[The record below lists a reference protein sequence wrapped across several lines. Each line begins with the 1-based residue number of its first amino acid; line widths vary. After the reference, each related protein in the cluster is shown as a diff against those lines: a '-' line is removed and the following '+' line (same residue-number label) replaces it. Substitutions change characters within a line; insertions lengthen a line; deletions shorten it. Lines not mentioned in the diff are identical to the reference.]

1 VGLVF
6 QAPRRGLDGFA
17 VRSKATKKDPAKK
30 DLAKCECGSPLPV
43 HFLEFADER
52 FSHVC
57 RCERKYKV
65 EGGAFVPD
73 GFEVNPFA
81 RYDDAQAKVKKE
93 RARAK

>member
-1 VGLVF
+1 MKTLESS
-6 QAPRRGLDGFA
+6 L
-17 VRSKATKKDPAKK
+17 T
-30 DLAKCECGSPLPV
+30 KCECGSPLPL

-73 GFEVNPFA
+73 GFEANPFA
-81 RYDDAQAKVKKE
+81 RYDDAQEKLKKAKRAKATKTKVKKATTVRKE
-93 RARAK
+93 R